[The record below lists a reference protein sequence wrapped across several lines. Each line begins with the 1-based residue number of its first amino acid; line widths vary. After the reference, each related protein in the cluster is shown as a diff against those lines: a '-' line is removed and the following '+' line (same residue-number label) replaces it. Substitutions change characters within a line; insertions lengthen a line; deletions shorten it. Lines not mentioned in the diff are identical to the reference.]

1 METQPVYASFYLP
14 KDLLHDLSITE
25 NTSFPEFKEENKDD
39 KHFGCECSLTAK
51 FPNVK
56 RSISQQTLSM
66 PECFEEAVAP
76 QKKYASV
83 GFQTPNDPNF
93 PHHPF
98 NQLTF
103 EEIFQDTNY
112 YQMFLSM
119 ITNRNGSQYL
129 QKKLLTATSREI
141 DLILMTLIKRGNVLK
156 SFLCDNY
163 ANYFLQQ
170 LVSQSLPHQRVVLL
184 NSIKEHFYEISH
196 DLSGTHCV
204 QKLVEKVN
212 EPEEEEIIKQCLTE
226 CSNLFLFCTEPNAA
240 HVVYRL
246 VDGKKL
252 KQRKYL
258 FTFLRQNLPE
268 LSKTVNG
275 SSIIKKLFTEVT
287 SAKMIKKIVKI
298 LETHFFDL
306 SQNQFGNYIIQ
317 DAIEHFGFQ
326 TCQGLIVSLVKHSFN
341 FSLQKY
347 ASNVID
353 KVAVVLRSN
362 NECMLFNQLINIL
375 ILDNNNLAKLLQN
388 KFGTFVVCN
397 ILGMLTFQEKNFL
410 YQCCNLN
417 TIFSNV

>member
-1 METQPVYASFYLP
+1 METHPPCASFYLP
-14 KDLLHDLSITE
+14 KDLLHDLSIPE
-25 NTSFPEFKEENKDD
+25 DTSFPEFKDD
-39 KHFGCECSLTAK
+39 KHFETECDSSLIIK
-51 FPNVK
+51 HPNVK
-56 RSISQQTLSM
+56 RSISQQVLNTS
-66 PECFEEAVAP
+66 EYFDETTIP

-83 GFQTPNDPNF
+83 GFQTTNDPYI

-103 EEIFQDTNY
+103 EEIFQDPNY
-112 YQMFLSM
+112 HQIFLSM

-129 QKKLLTATSREI
+129 QKKLLTASPREI
-141 DLILMTLIKRGNVLK
+141 DLILIALIKQSNLLK

-170 LVSQSLPHQRVVLL
+170 LISQSLPHQRIMLL
-184 NSIKEHFYEISH
+184 TSIKEHFYDIAR
-196 DLSGTHCV
+196 DISGTHCI
-204 QKLVEKVN
+204 QKVVEKVN
-212 EPEEEEIIKQCLTE
+212 EPEEEEIIKQCLME
-226 CSNLFLFCTEPNAA
+226 CSNLFLFCTESNAT
-240 HVVYRL
+240 HIIYRL

-275 SSIIKKLFTEVT
+275 SSIIKKLFMEVT
-287 SAKMIKKIVKI
+287 SAKMIKKIIKI
-298 LETHFFDL
+298 IETHFFDL

-317 DAIEHFGFQ
+317 EALEHFGFQ
-326 TCQGLIVSLVKHSFN
+326 TCHGLIINLIKHSFN

-353 KVAVVLRSN
+353 KVAIILRSN

-375 ILDNNNLAKLLQN
+375 ILDNNNLTKLLQN
-388 KFGTFVVCN
+388 KFGTFVVYN
-397 ILGMLTFQEKNFL
+397 ILSLLSFQEKNFI
-410 YQCCNLN
+410 YQYCNLN